1 MEMTETGGIMS
12 GSVSGLRKRRKCIW
26 ASSVMAGLVALVII
40 VATIKTRSGS
50 RTIII
55 ENIETNTFILFRH
68 HIQSVAE
75 ALVRE
80 DRQISDQSSSEG
92 DDNRRKITFQD
103 YLYYKFYPESY
114 NGTWYSDHEIK
125 YLGSVSV
132 DELLKVILNLSHCR
146 TGA

>member
-1 MEMTETGGIMS
+1 MS
-12 GSVSGLRKRRKCIW
+12 GSISGLRKRRKCLW

-40 VATIKTRSGS
+40 VATIKTRSCS
-50 RTIII
+50 RTLMI
-55 ENIETNTFILFRH
+55 ENNLFILFRH

-125 YLGSVSV
+125 YLGPVSV
-132 DELLKVILNLSHCR
+132 DKMLILSLNLSYCR

>member
-1 MEMTETGGIMS
+1 MS

-132 DELLKVILNLSHCR
+132 DELLKGNFEPFSL
-146 TGA
+146 